1 MQILCLKG
9 SSIGKVVSYIY
20 IFFKSLFMSIF
31 EKKWSA
37 GCDGRWAGTV
47 LGLSAGWLV
56 HIATRCLLIAFVKFG
71 PGYQGLE
78 TEGSL
83 VLLTLWCT
91 CLVHFHLALTRSIYT
106 WVVCFL
112 LLCNFVSDIAPF
124 DTPV

>member
-1 MQILCLKG
+1 
-9 SSIGKVVSYIY
+9 
-20 IFFKSLFMSIF
+20 MSIF
-31 EKKWSA
+31 EKKKWSA
-37 GCDGRWAGTV
+37 GCDGRWAVTV

-91 CLVHFHLALTRSIYT
+91 CLVHFHLALTKYLYLGCLS
-106 WVVCFL
+106 FL
-112 LLCNFVSDIAPF
+112 LLCNLVSDIAPF